1 MPYRA
6 CSVKGCFNKN
16 TDNNSDISFFS
27 TSNDALKQKWL
38 SASPFGWKT
47 HKNLI
52 ICSEHFVDEDFVR
65 KRSFEKLQLQMTMY
79 FFSEKKTFFSD
90 MECGHKYNIVGCIV
104 KCFLN
109 LRYHYFSKLANKKTH
124 SLRKKFT
131 KLLHNKGQ

>member
-6 CSVKGCFNKN
+6 CSVKGCFYKN

-52 ICSEHFVDEDFVR
+52 ICSEHFVDDDFAKCTGQHK
-65 KRSFEKLQLQMTMY
+65 KRLCKPSEAVPSQFKNRLSMKNIKKLDIKKILYEKGVLKNFNY
-79 FFSEKKTFFSD
+79 K
-90 MECGHKYNIVGCIV
+90 
-104 KCFLN
+104 
-109 LRYHYFSKLANKKTH
+109 
-124 SLRKKFT
+124 
-131 KLLHNKGQ
+131 